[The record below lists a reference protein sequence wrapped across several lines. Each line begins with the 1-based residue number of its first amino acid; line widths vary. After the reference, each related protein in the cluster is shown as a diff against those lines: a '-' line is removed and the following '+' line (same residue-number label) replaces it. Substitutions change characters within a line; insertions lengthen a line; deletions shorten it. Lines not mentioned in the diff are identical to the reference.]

1 MAMTIETVSRS
12 DIGVGLSDWSA
23 AEFLDMPLADGNIL
37 RALVCRLGAGRWQ
50 WSISSMHADSG
61 ELISIG
67 VENSVAAARRVAASE
82 IEKCL
87 DSAVGIAGA
96 AG

>member
-1 MAMTIETVSRS
+1 MTIETVSRA
-12 DIGVGLSDWSA
+12 DIGAGLFDWSA

-37 RALVCRLGAGRWQ
+37 RALVCRLGAGSWQ

-67 VENSVAAARRVAASE
+67 VEGSIAAARLMAASE

-87 DSAVGIAGA
+87 DNAVG
-96 AG
+96 